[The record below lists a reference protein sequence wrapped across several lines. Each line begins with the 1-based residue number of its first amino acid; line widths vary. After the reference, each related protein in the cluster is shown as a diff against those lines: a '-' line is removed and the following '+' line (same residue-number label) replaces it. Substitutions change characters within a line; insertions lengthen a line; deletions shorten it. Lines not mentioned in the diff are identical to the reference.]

1 MYICVYTCIPTPPIS
16 MIVYVVCEFVRV
28 IHLFFIRRRLRFDE
42 DFNGGLQCYF
52 LVLVIIP
59 GLYIYD
65 RHSITTCFA
74 VMDFS
79 DFFCNKDFP
88 E

>member
-28 IHLFFIRRRLRFDE
+28 IHLFIRRRCDE

-52 LVLVIIP
+52 LVL
-59 GLYIYD
+59 
-65 RHSITTCFA
+65 
-74 VMDFS
+74 
-79 DFFCNKDFP
+79 
-88 E
+88 

>member
-1 MYICVYTCIPTPPIS
+1 MCVYTCTSIPPIS
-16 MIVYVVCEFVRV
+16 MIVYMWCVSSFES
-28 IHLFFIRRRLRFDE
+28 FIYIYSKSTRRFDE
-42 DFNGGLQCYF
+42 DFNGRLQCYF

-74 VMDFS
+74 VMDFR
-79 DFFCNKDFP
+79 
-88 E
+88 